1 MTYNIAVCDDS
12 TADTEY
18 ISSLVKRWADGS
30 AHRVKTAAFPSA
42 EAFLFAYEHERQ
54 YDIILLDIEMGKM
67 NGLELAKV
75 IRERDANVQLVFITG
90 FPDYIAE
97 GYDVA
102 ALHYLLKPVSYE
114 KLSSVLDRAA
124 GNISKAEKTFAVAC
138 GGEVRFVRLSDIY
151 YIEAQKQYVLIHAKD
166 GDFRM
171 KMPLSDVAGSLD
183 EYFYRCQRSFIVNL
197 YHVARIKKDAVTLK
211 NGVDVPIRRGT
222 AEAIGKEMI
231 RLF

>member
-12 TADTEY
+12 AADAGY

-30 AHRVKTAAFPSA
+30 ANRVKTAVFPSA

-67 NGLELAKV
+67 NGLQLAKV
-75 IRERDANVQLVFITG
+75 IRERDANVQIVFITG
-90 FPDYIAE
+90 FPDYIAD
-97 GYDVA
+97 GYEVA

-114 KLSSVLDRAA
+114 KLCSVLDRAA
-124 GNISKAEKTFAVAC
+124 GNISKAEKTLVVAC
-138 GGEVRFVRLSDIY
+138 DGEVRFVRLSDIY

-183 EYFYRCQRSFIVNL
+183 EFFYRCQRSFIVNL
-197 YHVARIKKDAVTLK
+197 CCVTRIKKDAVTLK

-222 AEAIGKEMI
+222 AEAIGREMI